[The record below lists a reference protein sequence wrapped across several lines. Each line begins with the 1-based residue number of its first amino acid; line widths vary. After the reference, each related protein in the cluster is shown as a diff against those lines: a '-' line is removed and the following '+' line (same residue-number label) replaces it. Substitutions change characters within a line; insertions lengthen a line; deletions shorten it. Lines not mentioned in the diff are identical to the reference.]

1 MSFLSVLKLIVQ
13 LLPLIIETV
22 KTVEA
27 AVPAAGMGSA
37 KLEAAKGIIMS
48 VTAIAEDVSDKD
60 FESALDR
67 AIAMVVALMNRTGI
81 FKK

>member
-1 MSFLSVLKLIVQ
+1 MSFLSILKLVVQ

-22 KTVEA
+22 KAVEA

-37 KLEAAKGIIMS
+37 KLEATKGIIMS
-48 VTAIAEDVSDKD
+48 VAAIAEDVNERD

-67 AIAMVVALMNRTGI
+67 AIAMVVALLNRTGV
-81 FKK
+81 FTK

>member
-1 MSFLSVLKLIVQ
+1 MNYIQILKLVVQ
-13 LLPLIIETV
+13 LLPYIIDTIKV
-22 KTVEA
+22 VEA
-27 AVPAAGMGSA
+27 AIPQAGMGNA

-48 VTAIAEDVSDKD
+48 VQAITDDVDAKN

-67 AIAMVVALMNRTGI
+67 AIAMVVSLFNTTGI

>member
-1 MSFLSVLKLIVQ
+1 MNVLTVLKLIVQ

-22 KTVEA
+22 KAVEA
-27 AVPAAGMGSA
+27 AVPSAGMGSA
-37 KLEAAKGIIMS
+37 KLEAAKGIILS
-48 VTAIAEDVSDKD
+48 VAEIAQDVDEKN

-67 AIAMVVALMNRTGI
+67 AIAMVVALMNRTGV